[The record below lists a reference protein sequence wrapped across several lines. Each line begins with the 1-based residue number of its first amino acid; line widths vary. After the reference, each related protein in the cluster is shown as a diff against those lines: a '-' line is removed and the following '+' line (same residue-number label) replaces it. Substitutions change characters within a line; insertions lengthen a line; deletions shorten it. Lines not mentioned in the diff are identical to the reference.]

1 MEVTTIS
8 LSEVVSEIGCSTI
21 QCTALGLLIGLLVL
35 MLFYPLCYISKK
47 LHQIRDK
54 FLLSVFFLPV
64 SLSGI
69 TGLGMSIIKIIKS

>member
-21 QCTALGLLIGLLVL
+21 QCTALGLLIGLLAL

-54 FLLSVFFLPV
+54 FLFSVFFLSV

-69 TGLGMSIIKIIKS
+69 TGLVMSIIKIIKS